1 MIIKQPVSFIC
12 FLYLAKLMH
21 KHEQSHIVCEQTL
34 TEILNHFEREYIKL
48 TPDFIKYIFLSNV

>member
-1 MIIKQPVSFIC
+1 
-12 FLYLAKLMH
+12 MH

-48 TPDFIKYIFLSNV
+48 TPDFIKYIYFFHMFDINYQTDNF